1 MTRRRGPSIHP
12 DFLFQGNSPNSG
24 IQVETFPYREIDT
37 DIDPLASGVMLSA
50 AIAFQTGDV
59 ISNITFKSGATAT
72 GTPLNQ
78 VAALY
83 SNAATPAL
91 LAQSTDVTTQ
101 AWAAN
106 TAITFA
112 LESEVLISEAGIYYV
127 AFFAVASD
135 HVSLLGRSVALAS
148 AADGILAAH
157 KVLAE
162 DSGSSLTDT
171 APATITS
178 GTTVA
183 TIPYAVCT

>member
-24 IQVETFPYREIDT
+24 VQIETFPYREIDT
-37 DIDPLASGVMLSA
+37 DLDPLASGVMLSA
-50 AIAFQTGDV
+50 AIACQTGDV
-59 ISNITFKSGATAT
+59 ISNITFKSGATAA

-78 VAALY
+78 VAAFY
-83 SNAATPAL
+83 DRDFAL
-91 LAQSTDVTTQ
+91 MAQSTDVTTQ

-112 LESEVLISEAGIYYV
+112 LESSVLCTEAGIYYV
-127 AFFAVASD
+127 AFFAVATD
-135 HVSLLGRSVALAS
+135 HVSLLGRSVALLS
-148 AADGILAAH
+148 AADGILASHA
-157 KVLAE
+157 VLAE

-178 GTTVA
+178 GTTVP